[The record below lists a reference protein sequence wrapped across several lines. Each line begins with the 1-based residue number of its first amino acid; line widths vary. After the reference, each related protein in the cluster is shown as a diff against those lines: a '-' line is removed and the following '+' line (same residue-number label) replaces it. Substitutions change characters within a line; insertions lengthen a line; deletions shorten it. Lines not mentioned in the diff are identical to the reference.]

1 MSVSQ
6 WFSNFCDN
14 IRIESNDVQTI
25 QKRYKYITSRINFDY
40 YNSSSS
46 TDHSL
51 YIGSYGRDTE
61 IYTSDIDMLVE
72 LPYATYEK
80 YNSYSTNGQS
90 ALLQE
95 VKTVLARTYS
105 TSRLK
110 GDGQI
115 VSIPFT
121 DGITFEVLPTFLNN
135 DGSYTYPNSNNGGSW
150 KTTDPKAEIKAIKE
164 MNDQCNGNLKRLCR
178 MMRAWKI
185 KCNVNISG
193 ILIDIL
199 AYRFISSWENR
210 DKSYWYYDWM
220 SRDFFKY
227 LSNQDANQTKWKVM
241 GSGRYI
247 DFNGA
252 FINKASDAYTTA
264 VEAINKES
272 NYPTTAKSKWREIY
286 GSKFPS

>member
-25 QKRYKYITSRINFDY
+25 QNRYKYITSRINFDY

-210 DKSYWYYDWM
+210 DKSYLYYDWM

-227 LSNQDANQTKWKVM
+227 LSDQDANQTKWKVM

-264 VEAINKES
+264 VEAISKES